1 MRRHH
6 IEFVSPQMRSVLTN
20 LKPTVKEL
28 QFIEGRKYGGFSHE
42 NGNAKQ
48 ADEVY
53 INVIEEN
60 EKEPQNRYVIAFT
73 E

>member
-1 MRRHH
+1 
-6 IEFVSPQMRSVLTN
+6 MRSVLTN

-28 QFIEGRKYGGFSHE
+28 QLIEGRKCGGFSHE
-42 NGNAKQ
+42 NGNAKP

-53 INVIEEN
+53 INVIEN